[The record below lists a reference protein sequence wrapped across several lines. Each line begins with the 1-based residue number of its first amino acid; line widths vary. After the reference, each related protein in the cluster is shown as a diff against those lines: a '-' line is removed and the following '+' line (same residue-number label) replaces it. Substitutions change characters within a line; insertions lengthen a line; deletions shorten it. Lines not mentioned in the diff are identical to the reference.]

1 MPLELV
7 VFLSV
12 LGQPRALRGS
22 EELQMGAQGLGKPTA
37 SGFGSL
43 FNPVNLI
50 ADTGWR
56 GAQRG

>member
-1 MPLELV
+1 MPLEMV

-37 SGFGSL
+37 SRFGSP